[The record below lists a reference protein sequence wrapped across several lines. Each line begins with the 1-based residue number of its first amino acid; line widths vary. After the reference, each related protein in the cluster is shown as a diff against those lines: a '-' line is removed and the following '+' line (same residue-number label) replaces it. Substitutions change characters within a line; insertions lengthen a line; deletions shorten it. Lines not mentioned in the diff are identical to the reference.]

1 MLLTGKKA
9 HFLPKEEAEVLR
21 QIQSAQKK
29 KPPSKSSSAKKSS
42 TVKKTVAPKKS
53 SSRKVVKKTA
63 APKKKKVT
71 VKKVSSKSKPKA
83 KTPKKASVKKT
94 VTTKATAK
102 KTPLLAEEKSVLKQ
116 VVETVAPKP
125 QLKKEAPK
133 QSGEKTEAKL
143 VLTREK
149 TSKPSVKKTPTP
161 KEEASVLKQIQK
173 EAPKAK
179 IPTKQAEKKQPA
191 TTKKTEKSL
200 DERIDETLT
209 RIQANIEKTRK
220 TQAETH
226 ERIEN
231 LVKEAG
237 ELKRETEELRES
249 FTSPPPPDLEV
260 SQMLREAEAKKKLG
274 EEQAAEQYTG
284 PPRDVGEAIGQAFK
298 PVTDVLAPI
307 GEGIK
312 QTFKPVDQAIK
323 SVTEPVTSG
332 IREWSKQVEK
342 QAIETGK
349 TNPWLGGTVFIGSVA
364 GRMAAG
370 FVEGAASVVN
380 PVAWVEGAETTWQLI
395 TNPEKRGEVTE
406 AIMKDPGVMA
416 EIVGGVA
423 GGYATGKLI
432 GAGISKIGGKI
443 AGKLKKTQ
451 VTTETK
457 YYTKTTPIKQGAKTT
472 KITKYELK
480 EEPILQITEKS
491 KSLKPGKAELTLKD
505 LTVSSAK
512 STGKVLRTSEEPL
525 SPGKAL
531 AALER
536 MGSGIKA
543 SATVQKGILS
553 ETGEFLYGAMQ
564 KTIKASG
571 EAAEK
576 LKGSIARYL
585 LGSADDSGR
594 FYIQIHGKPTT
605 PMSVTLEKALGQTQ
619 LSGVIKTTTKMVSK
633 SKTATATLLRKA
645 RSAGA
650 ITERI
655 PITVTK
661 VIETP
666 TTLGKIV
673 GSASKVIGEAAVGA
687 GVISGVSLIKETA
700 KQAKKGGKKDGSKTE
715 SYIPDLSRS
724 KIEEAAKKEAVK
736 MLPGGAAKPIL
747 AESEEVLKKVKS
759 FEKLPKMET
768 PKTKKIPIGDI
779 AIPEPTPCNSGS
791 FA

>member
-1 MLLTGKKA
+1 M
-9 HFLPKEEAEVLR
+9 
-21 QIQSAQKK
+21 
-29 KPPSKSSSAKKSS
+29 
-42 TVKKTVAPKKS
+42 
-53 SSRKVVKKTA
+53 
-63 APKKKKVT
+63 
-71 VKKVSSKSKPKA
+71 
-83 KTPKKASVKKT
+83 
-94 VTTKATAK
+94 
-102 KTPLLAEEKSVLKQ
+102 
-116 VVETVAPKP
+116 
-125 QLKKEAPK
+125 
-133 QSGEKTEAKL
+133 
-143 VLTREK
+143 
-149 TSKPSVKKTPTP
+149 
-161 KEEASVLKQIQK
+161 
-173 EAPKAK
+173 
-179 IPTKQAEKKQPA
+179 
-191 TTKKTEKSL
+191 
-200 DERIDETLT
+200 
-209 RIQANIEKTRK
+209 
-220 TQAETH
+220 
-226 ERIEN
+226 
-231 LVKEAG
+231 
-237 ELKRETEELRES
+237 
-249 FTSPPPPDLEV
+249 
-260 SQMLREAEAKKKLG
+260 
-274 EEQAAEQYTG
+274 
-284 PPRDVGEAIGQAFK
+284 
-298 PVTDVLAPI
+298 
-307 GEGIK
+307 
-312 QTFKPVDQAIK
+312 DQAIR
-323 SVTEPVTSG
+323 SVTEPVTLG